1 MFLWTSCENGD
12 WFRKL
17 GVQRITEILSL
28 VLGLWAFLPFSVWEN
43 PRRNKENTVT
53 SGEGKQVLIRIIKR
67 FKERGFRL
75 YSISFNLM
83 LELNSLE
90 QAH

>member
-1 MFLWTSCENGD
+1 MEVG
-12 WFRKL
+12 FRKL
-17 GVQRITEILSL
+17 GVQRIREILSL
-28 VLGLWAFLPFSVWEN
+28 VLGLWAYLPFSVW
-43 PRRNKENTVT
+43 KAQGDL
-53 SGEGKQVLIRIIKR
+53 GEGKQVLISIIKR
-67 FKERGFRL
+67 FKEPGFRL